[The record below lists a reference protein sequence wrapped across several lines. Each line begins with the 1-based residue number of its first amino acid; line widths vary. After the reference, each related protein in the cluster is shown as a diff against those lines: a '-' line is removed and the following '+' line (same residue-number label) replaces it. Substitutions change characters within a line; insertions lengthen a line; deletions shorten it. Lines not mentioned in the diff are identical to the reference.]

1 MFKGE
6 DYERFMER
14 ITMAEKNREN
24 SEVFL
29 KFNYIIDLVKTPT
42 SKIEKN

>member
-6 DYERFMER
+6 DYSKFMQR
-14 ITMAEKNREN
+14 IEMAEKNREN

-29 KFNYIIDLVKTPT
+29 KFNYIID
-42 SKIEKN
+42 

>member
-1 MFKGE
+1 
-6 DYERFMER
+6 MER
-14 ITMAEKNREN
+14 ILMAEKNREN

-42 SKIEKN
+42 SKLS